1 MIRNEY
7 EVTWKLF
14 ESWLWENKRKP
25 LRLGFTI
32 MWVLLGLT
40 ATGMAVIFRSALFLV
55 MTFLCLYRAFF
66 RDILAAKKQYAAME
80 KSYGQR
86 DWLRTITFDE
96 DQATVLEGNISVKYQ
111 YSDIVGMKEKGNKVW
126 LLLRDEKVIRLYKD
140 CFVDSD
146 WEECRTLIERKCSN
160 NLVH

>member
-14 ESWLWENKRKP
+14 GSWLWENKRKP
-25 LRLGFTI
+25 LRLGFAVL
-32 MWVLLGLT
+32 WVLLGLT
-40 ATGMAVIFRSALFLV
+40 ATWMAVTLQSVLFLV
-55 MTFLCLYRAFF
+55 MTVLCLYRAFF
-66 RDILAAKKQYAAME
+66 RDILAAKRQYAAME

-86 DWLRTITFDE
+86 DWLRIITFDE

-140 CFVDSD
+140 CFVDSG